1 MKQWGGFCFF
11 SPHSCVQR
19 DPASESVQPLPLQ
32 ELAPE
37 LLAPVFLSFFF
48 FSKGGG
54 GRSESTF
61 LVNSTP
67 ERQPCQGRCRPPGSD
82 PLRCLSQALA
92 HQVLPSSARPGS
104 PTLCSVPGCL
114 LTSPFSLASGI
125 ECPLPPPFNPSDA
138 PTPTLTSW
146 EGGLV
151 PGRKGVGTED

>member
-1 MKQWGGFCFF
+1 MGWVLF
-11 SPHSCVQR
+11 
-19 DPASESVQPLPLQ
+19 
-32 ELAPE
+32 
-37 LLAPVFLSFFF
+37 FLSAFLCTKRSSFRISSAAPSPGVGSRTLGSFCLSFLFF

-138 PTPTLTSW
+138 PHPHPDFMGRGAGPW
-146 EGGLV
+146 E
-151 PGRKGVGTED
+151 KGSRD

>member
-1 MKQWGGFCFF
+1 MGFVFSLRIPVYKEIQLPNQFSRSLSRSWLRNSWLLLSFF
-11 SPHSCVQR
+11 P
-19 DPASESVQPLPLQ
+19 
-32 ELAPE
+32 
-37 LLAPVFLSFFF
+37 FFF

-138 PTPTLTSW
+138 PHPHPDFMGRGAGPW
-146 EGGLV
+146 E
-151 PGRKGVGTED
+151 KGSRD

>member
-1 MKQWGGFCFF
+1 MGWVLF
-11 SPHSCVQR
+11 
-19 DPASESVQPLPLQ
+19 
-32 ELAPE
+32 
-37 LLAPVFLSFFF
+37 FLSAFLCTKRSSFRISSAAPSPGVGSGTLGSFCLSFLFFF

-138 PTPTLTSW
+138 PHPHPDFMGRGAGLW
-146 EGGLV
+146 EQGS
-151 PGRKGVGTED
+151 RD

>member
-37 LLAPVFLSFFF
+37 LLAPSVFLSFFF

-138 PTPTLTSW
+138 PHPHPDFMGRGAGPW
-146 EGGLV
+146 E
-151 PGRKGVGTED
+151 KGSRD